1 MVGIYIGIAFLG
13 IALMTIFV
21 DRLPDYLIDK
31 KSPAKIKDSI
41 KRLLL
46 ATVMH
51 LHHTE
56 QQLLIPIT
64 MYSGLEQ
71 GFLSAEFYKVMLQLE
86 KLTSKLE
93 TNWNCSFAT
102 SGKATQWQLHPKI
115 KTTKTRFQKPINRM
129 ITRGHQFWFLFPP
142 VLCHVLY
149 WYLECWLG
157 EHPIWSDKCL
167 HFFDQWLS
175 LQTHWQD
182 AHIFNRWVFPQFSGF
197 SISTQHFINL
207 KIIWFFFQDFA

>member
-93 TNWNCSFAT
+93 TN
-102 SGKATQWQLHPKI
+102 
-115 KTTKTRFQKPINRM
+115 
-129 ITRGHQFWFLFPP
+129 
-142 VLCHVLY
+142 
-149 WYLECWLG
+149 
-157 EHPIWSDKCL
+157 
-167 HFFDQWLS
+167 
-175 LQTHWQD
+175 
-182 AHIFNRWVFPQFSGF
+182 
-197 SISTQHFINL
+197 
-207 KIIWFFFQDFA
+207 